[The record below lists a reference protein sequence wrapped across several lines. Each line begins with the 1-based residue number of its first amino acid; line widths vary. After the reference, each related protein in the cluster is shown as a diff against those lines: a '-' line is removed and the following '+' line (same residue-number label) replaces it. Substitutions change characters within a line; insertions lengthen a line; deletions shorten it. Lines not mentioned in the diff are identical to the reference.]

1 MKMILLPMYETKVR
15 IFLKSVAYPIF
26 WNNIQHMINVT
37 HFIMEIL
44 RNRYP
49 YFH

>member
-1 MKMILLPMYETKVR
+1 MSLLGYAMWLNKKKRHVF
-15 IFLKSVAYPIF
+15 FLE
-26 WNNIQHMINVT
+26 
-37 HFIMEIL
+37 FIMEIL